1 MSPASRILAA
11 QVTMTDTILTIIQAG
26 AAASIFAYSF
36 SRGLSVRP
44 GDLWYLGRR
53 PGLLL
58 KSLLAVDVLVPL
70 LTIIVIALVRP
81 ARATAVGL
89 LILAASPA
97 APLVLKKIPK
107 AGGAMEYAVSLHV
120 ALASLAIVTTPVT
133 LALLSTATG
142 LPLEISLLAVAG
154 QIGASILLPILAGMI
169 AGWLFPALAKRLCSP
184 LEALSGIVMALVVL
198 LLLLSTY
205 HLLLTLDLQSYV
217 AIVLV
222 IAGALVAGRLV
233 VAGQPEKQATL
244 ALECASRNVGL
255 ALLIASTFTPLEN
268 ALPVLIPYLV
278 ISAVA
283 GLIYARY
290 QKIVHGVEPS

>member
-1 MSPASRILAA
+1 
-11 QVTMTDTILTIIQAG
+11 MTDTILTIIQAG